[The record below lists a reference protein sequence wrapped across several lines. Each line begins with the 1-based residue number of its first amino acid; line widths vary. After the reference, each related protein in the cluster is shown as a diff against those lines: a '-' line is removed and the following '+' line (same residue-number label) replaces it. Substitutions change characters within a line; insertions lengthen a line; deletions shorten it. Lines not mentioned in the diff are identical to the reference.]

1 MLLFSELVAFNPAI
15 LAARERARAH
25 RQCLLSCGYIC
36 CQCMSMVPASGCVSS
51 EYQAASVLSN
61 PGRSGLLAA
70 CIKMQS
76 ERRGVT
82 PEMWSCADAGPI
94 RHSKVQMGSAKLPN
108 PRPRIVFAGSERG
121 RARVDVP
128 FVYLLTPGPA
138 HGDSSAGRRT
148 GPRSA
153 GPGRTREKLGAD
165 PVWPRPQEKIIVVK
179 GRNRSDWE
187 RESQLSTTPFG
198 SKTAET
204 GWILVNSTTSLGK
217 FFKRTGRKS
226 SSTHLPGKV
235 GLAAATTAAMRINL
249 NIDGRRKEART
260 RTPGT

>member
-121 RARVDVP
+121 RARVWMFPLCTYSLRDP
-128 FVYLLTPGPA
+128 
-138 HGDSSAGRRT
+138 RT
-148 GPRSA
+148 GTRAPDAERGHA
-153 GPGRTREKLGAD
+153 ARGPVAREKN
-165 PVWPRPQEKIIVVK
+165 Q
-179 GRNRSDWE
+179 
-187 RESQLSTTPFG
+187 F
-198 SKTAET
+198 
-204 GWILVNSTTSLGK
+204 
-217 FFKRTGRKS
+217 
-226 SSTHLPGKV
+226 
-235 GLAAATTAAMRINL
+235 
-249 NIDGRRKEART
+249 
-260 RTPGT
+260 